1 MILVDIRP
9 RQDNKYDMHVGDE
22 GDHFVNSDQGYEN
35 VEDVI
40 DTARR
45 IWPPL
50 PTLGDV
56 HTITWGTDVRVPAEL
71 VAAVTEAL
79 TQASEA
85 VVMRVTY
92 RDGKTH
98 TERLR

>member
-1 MILVDIRP
+1 MIQVNVKP
-9 RQDNKYDMHVGDE
+9 RADGRYDFHVGDE
-22 GDHFVNSDQGYEN
+22 GDDFANSSQGYEN
-35 VEDVI
+35 PADAIEIV
-40 DTARR
+40 RR
-45 IWPPL
+45 IWAPL

-79 TQASEA
+79 TQACEP

-92 RDGKTH
+92 RDGQSH